1 MKRVKKLA
9 DILIRG
15 YSISK
20 DSMFARIKRG
30 GEYKVFTYST
40 ALEIA
45 KKIGAYLKY
54 QSLKKRR

>member
-1 MKRVKKLA
+1 MKKVKKLA

-30 GEYKVFTYST
+30 GEYKVFTYSM

-45 KKIGAYLKY
+45 KK
-54 QSLKKRR
+54 